1 MIIVGGGIGGLAAA
15 LACGQAGARP
25 QVLERAA
32 TFSEVGAGIQI
43 GPNVTRILHAWGLA
57 EDLQEI
63 GFVPRKLDAK
73 DTQTGQIIGTL
84 RLGQRSLDTYGAPYF
99 TVHRA
104 DLHRVLLKK
113 IRSSGQAELRLDSEV
128 QGLQQNADGIQISG
142 TNLPASLAELSQST
156 AMVGADGLWS
166 KTRQFVVPPTAPRVT
181 GLLAYRALVPMQSIP
196 EKLRLQDVNVW
207 VGPRVHAVLYP
218 VKCGE
223 YLNLVVVVQGP
234 PPASLD
240 DWDHAGNK
248 QDLEAA
254 MGPIHTDLRNMLAA
268 VPAWRLWPLCDRPPI
283 KGPHEMAKGRIAL
296 LGDAAHPMRP
306 FLAQGAGMA
315 IEDAAELARS
325 WARADLQ
332 VEDRLQMYAQARWAR
347 NAQVQQRSI
356 RNGQIFH
363 LQGPLRWGRNVA
375 MKLMGEPL
383 MDVPWLYAGP

>member
-32 TFSEVGAGIQI
+32 TFSEVGAGIQL
-43 GPNVTRILHAWGLA
+43 GPNVTRTLHAWGLA
-57 EDLQEI
+57 KDLKEI
-63 GFVPRKLDAK
+63 ECAPRKLEAK
-73 DTQTGQIIGTL
+73 DTQTGQTIGTL
-84 RLGQRSLDTYGAPYF
+84 RLGQRSLDAYGAPYV

-104 DLHRVLLKK
+104 DLHRVLLQK
-113 IRSSGQAELRLDSEV
+113 IMRLGLAELRLDSEV
-128 QGLQQNADGIQISG
+128 QAVQQNADGIQISG
-142 TNLPASLAELSQST
+142 TNLPASLTEFSKSA

-181 GLLAYRALVPMQSIP
+181 GLSAYRALVPMQSIP

-240 DWDHAGNK
+240 GWDHAGNK

-254 MGPIHTDLRNMLAA
+254 MGPIHSDLRNVLEA
-268 VPAWRLWPLCDRPPI
+268 VPAWRLWPLCDRPPLH
-283 KGPHEMAKGRIAL
+283 GPHEMAKGRIAL

-325 WARADLQ
+325 WVRADLS
-332 VEDRLQMYAQARWAR
+332 VPERLQMYAQARWAR

-375 MKLMGEPL
+375 LKVMGESL
-383 MDVPWLYAGP
+383 MDIPWLYAGP

>member
-32 TFSEVGAGIQI
+32 TFSEVGAGIQM
-43 GPNVTRILHAWGLA
+43 GPNVTRTLHAWGLA

-73 DTQTGQIIGTL
+73 DIQTGQIIGTL

-113 IRSSGQAELRLDSEV
+113 IMSSGQAELRLDSEV
-128 QGLQQNADGIQISG
+128 QGLQLNSDGIQISG
-142 TNLPASLAELSQST
+142 ANLPPSLTELSQSA
-156 AMVGADGLWS
+156 AMVVADGLWS

-181 GLLAYRALVPMQSIP
+181 GLSAYRALVPMQSIP

-223 YLNLVVVVQGP
+223 FLNLVVVVQGP

-254 MGPIHTDLRNMLAA
+254 MGPIHANLRKLLEA

-315 IEDAAELARS
+315 IEDAAELAKS

-332 VEDRLQMYAQARWAR
+332 IEDRLQMYAQARWAR
-347 NAQVQQRSI
+347 NAKVQQRSI

-363 LQGPLRWGRNVA
+363 LQGPLRWGRNAA

-383 MDVPWLYAGP
+383 MDIPWLYAGP